1 MPINLPDFP
10 SFSALVALECVV
22 RTGSFAAAGRE
33 LNVSQVA
40 VNKKVAE
47 LEEWLGASLVVRQRP
62 RIAMQED
69 ARAIASAIQSGT
81 QRIRD
86 VLDDVRRRGKDLGHV
101 TVFAST
107 SFLRFWLS
115 PRLHRFDSLHPS
127 AELHLV
133 ASNKCNRFDPVE
145 CDAAIVYS
153 DTNTHGFSFNA
164 VSMMN
169 REYIVPVASPS
180 YVESRR
186 SGHDGL
192 DFSRDTLLCLD
203 NADEVRVDWDF
214 WFEVTN
220 ARGRKGQQR
229 IYFNDY
235 VLALSAAIDGRGVAM
250 GYRQILGSAFDS
262 GRLVEI
268 GSRSVETPGAYRLLV
283 SDNPA
288 SGNASAVNA
297 FCDWITGE
305 AGGANARPDP
315 SM

>member
-10 SFSALVALECVV
+10 PFSALVALESVV

-47 LEEWLGASLVVRQRP
+47 LEEWLGVSLVVRQRP
-62 RIAMQED
+62 RIAVKED
-69 ARAIASAIQSGT
+69 ARTIASAVQSDT

-86 VLDDVRRRGKDLGHV
+86 ALDCVRQHGKNLRRV

-115 PRLHRFDSLHPS
+115 PRLYRFDALHPS
-127 AELHLV
+127 ADLHLV
-133 ASNKCNRFDPVE
+133 SSNKCNRFDPNE

-153 DTNTHGFSFNA
+153 DTDTHDFNA
-164 VSMMN
+164 FSMMN

-180 YVESRR
+180 YLESRQ

-214 WFEVTN
+214 WFDVTN
-220 ARGRKGQQR
+220 ARGCKGQQR
-229 IYFNDY
+229 IYFSDY

-250 GYRQILGSAFDS
+250 GYRQILGSALDS

-268 GSRSVETPGAYRLLV
+268 GSRPVETPGAYRLLV
-283 SDNPA
+283 SDKPA
-288 SGNASAVNA
+288 SDTASAVDA
-297 FCDWITGE
+297 FRDWITGE
-305 AGGANARPDP
+305 ARSADACPNP
-315 SM
+315 ST

>member
-10 SFSALVALECVV
+10 PFSALVALESVV

-47 LEEWLGASLVVRQRP
+47 LEEWLGVSLVVRQRP
-62 RIAMQED
+62 RIAVKED
-69 ARAIASAIQSGT
+69 ARTIASAVQSDT

-86 VLDDVRRRGKDLGHV
+86 ALDCVRHHGKDLRRV

-115 PRLHRFDSLHPS
+115 PRLYRFDALHPS
-127 AELHLV
+127 ADLHLV
-133 ASNKCNRFDPVE
+133 SSNKCNRFDPNE
-145 CDAAIVYS
+145 CDAAVVYS
-153 DTNTHGFSFNA
+153 DTDTHDFNA
-164 VSMMN
+164 FSMMN

-180 YVESRR
+180 YLESRQ

-203 NADEVRVDWDF
+203 NADEVRVDWEF
-214 WFEVTN
+214 WFDVTN
-220 ARGRKGQQR
+220 ARGGKGQQR
-229 IYFNDY
+229 IYFSDY

-250 GYRQILGSAFDS
+250 GYRQILGSALDS

-268 GSRSVETPGAYRLLV
+268 GSRPVETPGAYRLLV
-283 SDNPA
+283 SDKPA
-288 SGNASAVNA
+288 SDNASAVNA
-297 FCDWITGE
+297 FRDWITGE
-305 AGGANARPDP
+305 ARSADACPDP

>member
-10 SFSALVALECVV
+10 TFSALVALESVV

-47 LEEWLGASLVVRQRP
+47 LEEWLGVSLVVRQRP
-62 RIAMQED
+62 QIAVKED
-69 ARAIASAIQSGT
+69 ARTIASAVQSDT

-86 VLDDVRRRGKDLGHV
+86 VLDCVRRHGKYLRRV

-115 PRLHRFDSLHPS
+115 PRLHRFDALHPS

-133 ASNKCNRFDPVE
+133 SSNKCNRFDPNE

-153 DTNTHGFSFNA
+153 DTDTYGFNA
-164 VSMMN
+164 FGMMN
-169 REYIVPVASPS
+169 REHIVPVASPS
-180 YVESRR
+180 YLKSRQ
-186 SGHDGL
+186 SGRDSL
-192 DFSRDTLLCLD
+192 EFSQDTLLCLD
-203 NADEVRVDWDF
+203 NADELRVDWDF

-250 GYRQILGSAFDS
+250 GYRQILGSALVS

-268 GSRSVETPGAYRLLV
+268 GSKPVETPGAYRLLV
-283 SDNPA
+283 SDKLV

-297 FCDWITGE
+297 FRDWITSE
-305 AGGANARPDP
+305 ARSANACLDP
-315 SM
+315 LT

>member
-10 SFSALVALECVV
+10 AFSALVALESVV

-47 LEEWLGASLVVRQRP
+47 LEAWLGVSLVVRQRP
-62 RIAMQED
+62 RIAVKED
-69 ARAIASAIQSGT
+69 ARTIASAVQSDT

-86 VLDDVRRRGKDLGHV
+86 VLDCVRRDRKNLGRV

-115 PRLHRFDSLHPS
+115 PRLHRFDALHPS

-133 ASNKCNRFDPVE
+133 SSNKCNRFDPNE

-153 DTNTHGFSFNA
+153 DTGTYGFNA
-164 VSMMN
+164 FSMMN
-169 REYIVPVASPS
+169 REHVVPVASPS
-180 YVESRR
+180 YLESRQ
-186 SGHDGL
+186 SGRDSL
-192 DFSRDTLLCLD
+192 DFSQDTLLCLD

-214 WFEVTN
+214 WFDVTN
-220 ARGRKGQQR
+220 APGRKGQQR

-235 VLALSAAIDGRGVAM
+235 VLALSAAIDGRGLAM
-250 GYRQILGSAFDS
+250 GYRQIIGSTLDS
-262 GRLVEI
+262 GRLVEV
-268 GSRSVETPGAYRLLV
+268 GSRPVETPGAYRLLV
-283 SDNPA
+283 SDKPV

-297 FCDWITGE
+297 FRDWITSE
-305 AGGANARPDP
+305 AKNTDACLDP
-315 SM
+315 VT